1 MSTPL
6 FFSART
12 VPMARRAAALAA
24 AVAVW
29 AGADSARAQSSGEPA
44 APREDVYRAVGA
56 LLARNLPRTHLSR
69 RPLDEAMGARAFD
82 LFLNAMDPERAYFT
96 QADIDA
102 LRQDAGRFDRRL
114 VAGDLEFAR
123 RAFNRLKERAR
134 DRVAFAERF
143 LSEPPGADSDLTYR
157 WRRRDEPWPAD
168 EAERDELW
176 RRKLLNDVI
185 ARKVAVRLADE
196 DRARRS
202 ENGAGA
208 EPNAAGEEDGVSDRH
223 LSPEA
228 FVLKRYRQFLQVLND
243 SDDEWVADRFFSA
256 FTQAYDPHSEY
267 LSAVRSED
275 FDINMKLSLVGIGAV
290 LSTEDGMARI
300 VRLIPGGPAERDG
313 RLRPNDRIAAVAQGD
328 GEPVNVMHWP
338 LYKVVRLIRGEAG
351 TRVTLTV
358 WPAADLSGATER
370 RIEIVRDEV
379 KLEDKAARGAVR
391 EVPVGEGKAR
401 RMAVV
406 TLPEFYAD
414 FKGMSNGNGA
424 EARRSS
430 RDVRNLLQTLQKEN
444 GGFDGL
450 ILDLRN
456 NGGGSL
462 PDAIELAGLFIRA
475 GPIVQVRD
483 TRSTQVATD
492 PDPRMAYGGPMIVL
506 VNRLSASASEI
517 VAAALQDYRRALI
530 IGDSK
535 THGKG
540 TVQTLLPLD
549 RSDPALGQLKVTTAA
564 FYRIAGGSTQRRGV
578 EPDIVIPS
586 FLDVTDVGEEFLPHA
601 LEWSAVDR
609 TFYSVFADQFP
620 DVAALRAAS
629 EGRRRNDPR
638 FETWNRTRE
647 QLAERMK
654 SAELPLNLE
663 ARVRLARAERE
674 LDRLQEELDAT
685 AEREREKDDGKDLVL
700 QEALRVLA
708 DIVAWR
714 EARSATAA
722 PPPAAEPE
730 EPAPAAPVEAS
741 PAEAA
746 P

>member
-1 MSTPL
+1 MRKLQLVASQNCRNRRSIGVAVAVALAAGVFLTG
-6 FFSART
+6 
-12 VPMARRAAALAA
+12 RRAA
-24 AVAVW
+24 
-29 AGADSARAQSSGEPA
+29 GGPGT
-44 APREDVYRAVGA
+44 PREDVYRAVGA

-69 RPLDEAMGARAFD
+69 RPLDEAMGARALD
-82 LFLNAMDPERAYFT
+82 LFLNALDPEHVYFT
-96 QADIDA
+96 QDDVAA
-102 LRQDAGRFDRRL
+102 LKQDAGRFDRRL
-114 VAGDLEFAR
+114 VAGDLDFAR
-123 RAFNRLKERAR
+123 QAFNRLKERAR

-143 LSEPPGADSDLTYR
+143 LSVPPKTDSDWSYR

-168 EAERDELW
+168 DAERDTLW
-176 RRKLLNDVI
+176 QGKLINDVI
-185 ARKVAVRLADE
+185 ARMVSVRLADE
-196 DRARRS
+196 DRAQRA
-202 ENGAGA
+202 EAGA
-208 EPNAAGEEDGVSDRH
+208 EAPPDAAADDEGVSDRN

-228 FVLKRYRQFLQVLND
+228 FVIKRYRQFLQVLED
-243 SDDEWVADRFFSA
+243 SDDEWIADRFFSA
-256 FTQAYDPHSEY
+256 FTQSYDPHSEY

-313 RLRPNDRIAAVAQGD
+313 RLRPGDRIVAVAQGD
-328 GEPVNVMHWP
+328 AEPVDVLHWP
-338 LYKVVRLIRGEAG
+338 LYKVVRLIRGEIG

-391 EVPVGEGKAR
+391 EVPAAGGKVR
-401 RMAVV
+401 RLAVV

-414 FKGMSNGNGA
+414 FKGMSNGNGE

-430 RDVRNLLQTLQKEN
+430 RDVRNLLISLQKDN

-483 TRSTQVATD
+483 TRSVQVATD

-564 FYRIAGGSTQRRGV
+564 FYRISGGSTQRRGV

-586 FLDVTDVGEEFLPHA
+586 FLDVADVGEEFLPHA

-609 TFYSVFADQFP
+609 TFYSVFANQLP
-620 DVAALRAAS
+620 DVATLRAAS
-629 EGRRRNDPR
+629 EERRRGDAR
-638 FETWNRTRE
+638 FETWERTRN

-654 SAELPLNLE
+654 SADLPLNLE

-674 LDRLQEELDAT
+674 LDRMQEELDT
-685 AEREREKDDGKDLVL
+685 TEREREKDDSKDLVL
-700 QEALRVLA
+700 QEALQILS

-714 EARSATAA
+714 EARQAQPAEASAT
-722 PPPAAEPE
+722 
-730 EPAPAAPVEAS
+730 EPAEVTPAAPVEA
-741 PAEAA
+741 PTTPETV